1 MQWFSDIS
9 PPKKCACRENCSNC
23 QFIDRICELYICV
36 YEKKHAIK
44 NLQDFCIECFGEF
57 YSLLI
62 LIRSIEMIDFQVDKL
77 IDKLTDLQDE
87 KENLLLQIFL
97 RGQIQLTST
106 IDYWIPYDGYL
117 YYFCN
122 KYFGLDETFGSAL
135 CPLFRIPIFLTTILN
150 FWTKINLI
158 LGNRICI
165 SLSCLIF

>member
-1 MQWFSDIS
+1 MKFFFYCLVFS
-9 PPKKCACRENCSNC
+9 
-23 QFIDRICELYICV
+23 
-36 YEKKHAIK
+36 EKKKKKKKKKKIAIK

-57 YSLLI
+57 YFLLV
-62 LIRSIEMIDFQVDKL
+62 LIRSIEMIDFQVEKL
-77 IDKLTDLQDE
+77 IDKLIDLQDE
-87 KENLLLQIFL
+87 KENLLFKIFL

-106 IDYWIPYDGYL
+106 VDYRRPYDGYL

-122 KYFGLDETFGSAL
+122 KYFGLDEMFGSAL